1 MLHISKNKVMRQV
14 CIAVAAMFMLQGCS
28 SMTYVQRETP
38 NKLYKD
44 YRPESQSNAAV
55 LGVGDPI
62 SQRQMR
68 ANATITMQ
76 GNYDVEQVMQKI
88 SSTYNLAVRWG
99 NGVRRTKRTQLML
112 NQLTFDEARNY
123 IEDVYDV
130 QIIREG
136 ERRLLILPSASE
148 PRLASFNPGEDVT
161 LASAIKGLAEQCGY
175 NLVLTEN
182 KQELNTIRVTTNLK
196 DVTCFDAF
204 EALLNPQGLS
214 IINTGDYYTVGGL
227 PQRQWTLDLY
237 EPVRNEEQS
246 VNLTT
251 DFSGGSSGGGES
263 GGSSGSQS
271 VSGSNQVTIKYERNL
286 WKDLEGDLNNLI
298 QSSCPTTT
306 SVATA
311 SNAASGVTAGVPT
324 LLPPPTMGRSTGDT
338 NLISPSA
345 LVPVT
350 VNQAVGA
357 EAGAETGAADSR
369 CGYVRINQSVGV
381 VQMRAPAS
389 VLDEA
394 NNIIQRVQDIASRRL
409 LLEARVIAVS
419 RTRGFN
425 QDGRLNIGNVN
436 NATGEV
442 TGAGFGGSIT
452 SALAGELLSFT
463 ASGSDGTTYP
473 AGGAAF
479 QSGNLDAAVSLLERY
494 GTAYTL
500 MRPMMELMDRQRA
513 TLIDGRNEKY
523 FIQQSESTTG
533 TATTTSSNVEERSQF
548 VGLQFSASAQIGE
561 QGEPHTISLQIP
573 ITDIVK
579 TIPIPNSSSTS
590 SSVVSEAPIV
600 NTRLIDQKV
609 RVRDGEIKVIG
620 GLTKTMAFD
629 DESGLPILRDITAL
643 GKLVNSESIR
653 YENVEFVVLL
663 QVRRLS

>member
-1 MLHISKNKVMRQV
+1 MLHIKKNKLMRQF
-14 CIAVAAMFMLQGCS
+14 CLIIAAMFLLQGCS
-28 SMTYVQRETP
+28 NMSYAQRESP

-44 YRPESQSNAAV
+44 YRPENQSNAAV

-68 ANATITMQ
+68 ANATMSLQ

-99 NGVRRTKRTQLML
+99 NGVRRNARTQVML

-136 ERRLLILPSASE
+136 ERRLLVLPSASE

-161 LASAIKGLAEQCGY
+161 LATAIKGLAEQCGY

-214 IINTGDYYTVGGL
+214 IVNTGDYYTVGGL

-251 DFSGGSSGGGES
+251 DFSAGGDSSGGSSGGGS
-263 GGSSGSQS
+263 TGNQS
-271 VSGSNQVTIKYERNL
+271 VSGSNQVTIRYERNL
-286 WKDLEGDLNNLI
+286 WKDLEDDLNDLI
-298 QSSCPTTT
+298 RNSCPSATNNPA
-306 SVATA
+306 VATA
-311 SNAASGVTAGVPT
+311 QNPSGLGVPT
-324 LLPPPTMGRSTGDT
+324 LLPPPTIGRTAGDT
-338 NLISPSA
+338 NLISPSS
-345 LVPVT
+345 LIPVPVH
-350 VNQAVGA
+350 QATGTDGA
-357 EAGAETGAADSR
+357 SGSADNR

-394 NNIIQRVQDIASRRL
+394 NSIIQRVQDIASRRI

-425 QDGRLNIGNVN
+425 QDGKLSLGDENSKGNLK
-436 NATGEV
+436 
-442 TGAGFGGSIT
+442 GASFGGSVT
-452 SALAGELLSFT
+452 SALAGELMSFT
-463 ASGSDGTTYP
+463 ASSDGTSYP
-473 AGGAAF
+473 AGGIYLKT
-479 QSGNLDAAVSLLERY
+479 GNLDAAVSLLERY
-494 GTAYTL
+494 GTTYTL

-548 VGLQFSASAQIGE
+548 VGLQFSASAQIGDK
-561 QGEPHTISLQIP
+561 GEPHTVSLQIP

-579 TIPIPNSSSTS
+579 TIPIPTSTS
-590 SSVVSEAPIV
+590 SSIISEAPIV

-620 GLTKTMAFD
+620 GLTKTMAVD
-629 DESGLPILRDITAL
+629 AESGVPVMRDITAL
-643 GKLVNSESIR
+643 GKLMNSENIR